1 MTEEQEK
8 QIYSD
13 RLITITAS
21 LIEAEGYYPK
31 KTIDLAQDILHNI
44 LNIVEEFY
52 DDTPWNENK
61 PQAPLK

>member
-52 DDTPWNENK
+52 DDTP
-61 PQAPLK
+61 